1 MRTIDRET
9 VQRIIDTADI
19 VEVVGDFV
27 NLRRRGANY
36 IGLCPFHNERTP
48 SFSVSRAKGICKCFS
63 CGKGGSPVNF
73 IMEHEQL
80 SYWDALRYL
89 AKKYHIEIQEHEV
102 TDEERREM
110 NERQSMLEVNEFA
123 MKHFEENMAS
133 TPDGRDIGLA
143 YFRERGINE
152 AAIRKFH
159 LGYSLDRRADL
170 LDAARRAGYN
180 EKYLVETGLC
190 VRTDRGELYDRF
202 KARVMYPVFTISGKV
217 VAFGGRTLRTD
228 KSVAKYV
235 NSPESLIYKK
245 NKELY
250 GLYQAK
256 QAIVRKDKCILV
268 EGYMDVISM
277 HQQGI
282 ENVVAS
288 SGTSLTQG
296 QVRLI
301 HRFTENVTV
310 IYDSDAAGIKASLR
324 GIDILLAEGLNIK
337 VLQLPD
343 GDDPDSFAQSHTAEE
358 VERYLAENEVD
369 FIRFKMD
376 ILLKDCAND
385 PVKKSQVVSSIL
397 ESIANIPVEINRNF
411 YVQECSMKFG
421 IDERVLL
428 RQVAVFATK
437 LREQNARNN
446 ARAAAAES
454 ITSGPGVNPVDPFPP
469 VEAPIPHSGE
479 SEPPAT
485 PADASAPAAPAAP
498 PAQPQGLQID
508 DSLAQAVQQTVNPHA
523 KVLAPQERA
532 LLRLALKYGMMNLGE
547 EFGLEQNGARIKV
560 IDYIREDLDVDSMTF
575 TSPVYQRIYETA
587 LELRDTCWD
596 ADAASHEA
604 MARERRD
611 RMTRDGLE
619 EIKRTAN
626 TLEEINLAERKL
638 SEKVEEAYQ
647 ADLNAFAMQYFERQL
662 ISHPDDALRAAVTD
676 LVVEK
681 HTLSKIYFRNNTK
694 VEGEE
699 ERLDDLVPRA
709 LIALKYDMARCY
721 FNDLRRQISE
731 LQSTPN
737 YDLARILD
745 LMSQQKRWQ
754 EFCSSLAS
762 RIGERVYEPL
772 R

>member
-19 VEVVGDFV
+19 VEVVSDFV

-110 NERQSMLEVNEFA
+110 NERQSMLEVNDFA

-159 LGYSLDRRADL
+159 LGYSLDRRSDL

-202 KARVMYPVFTISGKV
+202 KARVMYPIFTISGKV
-217 VAFGGRTLRTD
+217 VAFGGRTLRSD

-277 HQQGI
+277 HQQGV

-310 IYDSDAAGIKASLR
+310 IYDSDPAGIKASLR

-337 VLQLPD
+337 VLLLPD

-358 VERYLAENEVD
+358 VEAYLSQHEVD

-397 ESIANIPVEINRNF
+397 ESIANIPQEINRNF

-428 RQVAVFATK
+428 RQVAVFAAK
-437 LREQNARNN
+437 LREQNARNS

-454 ITSGPGVNPVDPFPP
+454 ITSGPGVNPADPFPP
-469 VEAPIPHSGE
+469 VEPPIPSS
-479 SEPPAT
+479 SEAPA
-485 PADASAPAAPAAP
+485 ASEATSPPAAPAGPQPEGLTLDNELARAV
-498 PAQPQGLQID
+498 AQG
-508 DSLAQAVQQTVNPHA
+508 VNPHA

-532 LLRLALKYGMMNLGE
+532 LLRLVLKYGMLNLGE
-547 EFGLEQNGARIKV
+547 EFGLEDNGARIKV
-560 IDYIREDLDVDSMTF
+560 IDYVREDLDVDGMTF

-587 LELRDTCWD
+587 LNLRDTCWD
-596 ADAASHEA
+596 SDFASHEA
-604 MARERRD
+604 LAAERRD
-611 RMTRDGLE
+611 RMERDGLE

-626 TLEEINLAERKL
+626 TLEEITLAERKL
-638 SEKVEEAYQ
+638 AEKVEEAYK
-647 ADLNAFAMQYFERQL
+647 ADLDGFAMSYFERQL
-662 ISHPDDALRAAVTD
+662 ISHPDDALRTAVTD

-731 LQSTPN
+731 LQATPD
-737 YDLARILD
+737 YDLNRILD
-745 LMSQQKRWQ
+745 LMAQQKRWQ